1 MESFQSLV
9 TLAPWTIIAQWCNLF
24 IQMLL
29 IKKFLLKPIWAVLD
43 KRQEKANA
51 LIRDAANAKE
61 AAETLRADYERT
73 MQNARNEANELV
85 QSTTRAASQRS
96 EEIIAEAREQ
106 ADRLRAKA
114 DEDIEL
120 CRRKAVSE
128 AKNEIGSI
136 AMEIAAKVVEREIN
150 EKDHKAL
157 IDDFIR
163 NVGEAS

>member
-1 MESFQSLV
+1 METFQSLV

-51 LIRDAANAKE
+51 LIKDAADAKE
-61 AAETLRADYERT
+61 AAETLKADYEKT
-73 MQNARNEANELV
+73 MSNARNEANELV
-85 QSTTRAASQRS
+85 QNTTRAANQRS
-96 EEIIAEAREQ
+96 EEIISEAKEQ
-106 ADRLRAKA
+106 AARLRAKA

-120 CRRKAVSE
+120 QRRKAVSE

-136 AMEIAAKVVEREIN
+136 AMEIASKVVEREIN
-150 EKDHKAL
+150 ENDHKAL